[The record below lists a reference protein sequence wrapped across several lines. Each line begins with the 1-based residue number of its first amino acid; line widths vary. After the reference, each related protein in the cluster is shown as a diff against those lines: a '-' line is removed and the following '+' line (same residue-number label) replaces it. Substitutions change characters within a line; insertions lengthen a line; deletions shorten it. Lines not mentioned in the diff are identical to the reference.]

1 MYLLQRQ
8 ISERMTPTTNDTHV
22 DGKDDS
28 TTMSTVLRQRIASLL
43 LKITQIENILLRSES
58 QSAVNHQIDTTT
70 SAPPGEE
77 EEKKEG
83 EELRIVLNEYIAEL
97 DKLYDEANRVFSGN
111 DDDKQVP
118 VEIIEYVDDGGNPD
132 ECMRRVMGSV
142 LQESQQCRGKSLA
155 LQSAAASMNK

>member
-1 MYLLQRQ
+1 
-8 ISERMTPTTNDTHV
+8 MTPTTNDTNV
-22 DGKDDS
+22 GGEDDS

-58 QSAVNHQIDTTT
+58 QPAVNHQIDTTT
-70 SAPPGEE
+70 SAPLGEEE
-77 EEKKEG
+77 EEKKKKDG
-83 EELRIVLNEYIAEL
+83 EELRSVLNEYIAEL
-97 DKLYDEANRVFSGN
+97 DRLYDEANGVFSGN

-142 LQESQQCRGKSLA
+142 LQESQQCRGKSVA